1 MLWIPSITNLISSTV
16 LLLYVYMWQ
25 RYCFVFVL
33 CFLPLISGAQFGI
46 GDIQSQQSS
55 IVLNPAFPNPGDTV
69 TATVNGGSNVFGSQ
83 LTWTYND
90 EQVEGTDNQRSIEIT
105 AGGAGTNS
113 TLSVTVTNPSGQE
126 QVISALIKPLYL
138 DLIIEPQ
145 TRVPNWYLGRALPSY
160 ASQIN
165 ATALLHDGT
174 SFLNPSTVVYT
185 WEIDKNPIESGAIRG
200 GNKVSFETPRGKG
213 PVLVVTAADTQGI
226 TIASRAVLLNTVTP
240 EMLYYEKHSLYGV
253 STQSIGSAAA
263 VIGNVLTLQAEPYY
277 LDTRVYN
284 RPDIAQWEINS
295 IETSNGVGNPYE
307 ITLSRSGVGG
317 RTLVNFHVRSLQE
330 VLQGTESQ
338 ITVNF

>member
-1 MLWIPSITNLISSTV
+1 
-16 LLLYVYMWQ
+16 MWQ

-46 GDIQSQQSS
+46 GDMQNQQSS
-55 IVLNPAFPNPGDTV
+55 IVLSPAYPNPGDVV
-69 TATVNGGSNVFGSQ
+69 TATINGGSSVFGSQ
-83 LTWTYND
+83 LTWTYNG
-90 EQVEGTDNQRSIEIT
+90 EQVVDTDNKRSIEIV
-105 AGGAGTNS
+105 AGAAGTDNP
-113 TLSVTVTNPSGQE
+113 LSVTVTSPSGQE
-126 QVISALIKPLYL
+126 RVIGALIKPLYL

-145 TRVPNWYLGRALPSY
+145 TRVPDWYEGRALPSY

-185 WEIDKNPIESGAIRG
+185 WKIDKNPIEGGAIRG

-213 PVLVVTAADTQGI
+213 PVLIVTAADTQGT
-226 TIASRAVLLNTVTP
+226 TIASRAVVLNTVTP
-240 EMLYYEKHSLYGV
+240 QMLYYEKHSLYGI
-253 STQSIGSAAA
+253 SAQSLGSSAA

-284 RPDIAQWEINS
+284 QPDIAKWEINS
-295 IETSNGVGNPYE
+295 VETSNGVSNPYE
-307 ITLSRSGVGG
+307 ITLSRAGVGG

-338 ITVNF
+338 VTVNF